1 MRGGFLRFQAQYLRR
16 IRIPEWSSLSE
27 PMKVALADAAVSRDI
42 AACDE
47 VVCSLFGLT
56 LDDLRSLEKTATR

>member
-1 MRGGFLRFQAQYLRR
+1 
-16 IRIPEWSSLSE
+16 
-27 PMKVALADAAVSRDI
+27 MKVALADAAVSRDI